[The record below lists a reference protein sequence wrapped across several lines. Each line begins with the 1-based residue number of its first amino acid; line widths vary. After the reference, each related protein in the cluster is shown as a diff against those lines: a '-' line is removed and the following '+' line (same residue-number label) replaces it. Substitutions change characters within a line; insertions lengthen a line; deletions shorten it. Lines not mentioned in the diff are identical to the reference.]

1 MFAREDASEARSRME
16 LRHLRYLV
24 AVADA
29 GTFVAAAKELRVA
42 QPALTRQ
49 IHDLERELELALF
62 EKGARKATLT
72 KAGEACVRLSRHV
85 LRDTESAI
93 ARARLSNEGLAGECR
108 VICGIFP
115 LASGFVG
122 RLVARM
128 KANYPGITLTIEEG
142 QGTDQ
147 WDRLANGDGDINLSM
162 GPGHSHP
169 SLHVESQW
177 TDTVGH
183 ALLHPDHPM
192 AARRKVTI
200 AELSIFPS
208 LMLDGI
214 LGAAS
219 FGEAERHYQQMVKK
233 LRRGDAVIDHL
244 PTFNA
249 ILAHVRA
256 MRGWTFIP
264 KSMHAN
270 FAPLV
275 GVPIADFKLPVKFHR
290 LWRRADD
297 RPVVQT
303 VISELRAMEREDSG
317 NSQETKRPP
326 RDRKSGTPPR
336 LELRHLRS
344 YTQVARYGSFGRAAE
359 ALDIS
364 QPALSRQMKDLEHDV
379 GVMLFERGTRG
390 VELTPAGRALCDDAA
405 GVLAVVEQIN
415 KEAHRAE
422 RGSSQRC
429 VIGVVPHPFI
439 DQLVADAVVRSDHL
453 RISTQLLGTP
463 SVPPALEASEIDLG
477 IAFKYPARVPIS
489 PRLIHV
495 PLFDDDLSH
504 AMLARGHPLANEKSL
519 SLADLRDVPFLFP
532 GREVF
537 PPVYDVV
544 MHQFGLAGV
553 DPRVDASYE
562 GAITIWTVA
571 AQGLGW
577 APGLRAQAESPPSGL
592 VSIPLRDFLLPWGGE
607 LVYRKDES
615 RASVLAV
622 IDTIVASAKSRYKS
636 TNEPTPTHRAWYLA

>member
-1 MFAREDASEARSRME
+1 MFAVDCAGAARIRME

-49 IHDLERELELALF
+49 IHDLERELDVVLF

-72 KAGEACVRLSRHV
+72 KAGEACVRLARHV
-85 LRDTESAI
+85 IRDTEQAMT
-93 ARARLSNEGLAGECR
+93 RARLSNEGLAGEVR
-108 VICGIFP
+108 VLCGVFP

-122 RLVARM
+122 RLVVRM
-128 KANYPGITLTIEEG
+128 KTNYPGITLTIEES
-142 QGTDQ
+142 QGTNQ
-147 WDRLANGDGDINLSM
+147 WDRVANGDGDINLSM
-162 GPGHSHP
+162 GPPNTYP
-169 SLHVESQW
+169 SLQVEAQW

-183 ALLHPDHPM
+183 ALIHPDHPM
-192 AARRKVTI
+192 AARASVTI
-200 AELSIFPS
+200 AELAIFPS
-208 LMLDGI
+208 LMLEGI
-214 LGAAS
+214 LGIAS
-219 FGEAERHYQQMVKK
+219 FGEAARHYQQMVKK
-233 LRRGDAVIDHL
+233 LGRGEAVIDYL

-249 ILAHVRA
+249 VLAHVRA
-256 MRGWTFIP
+256 MKGWTFIP

-270 FAPLV
+270 FSPLV
-275 GVPIADFKLPVKFHR
+275 GVPIRDFKLPVRFHR
-290 LWRRADD
+290 LWRRTDD
-297 RPVVQT
+297 RPVVRT

-317 NSQETKRPP
+317 IATETPKRPA
-326 RDRKSGTPPR
+326 RERKGSAPPPR
-336 LELRHLRS
+336 LELRHFRS

-379 GVMLFERGTRG
+379 GVMLFERGARG
-390 VELTPAGRALCDDAA
+390 VELTPAGRALCDDATS
-405 GVLAVVEQIN
+405 VLAVVEQIK

-422 RGSSQRC
+422 RGAKQKC

-439 DQLVADAVVRSDHL
+439 DQLVADAVVRGEQL
-453 RISTQLLGTP
+453 RIGTQLLGTP
-463 SVPPALEASEIDLG
+463 SIPPALEASEIDIG
-477 IAFKYPARVPIS
+477 IGFKYPARVPIS

-504 AMLARGHPLANEKSL
+504 AMLSRNHPLAKEKSL

-537 PPVYDVV
+537 PPVCDVV
-544 MHQFGLAGV
+544 MHQFGLVGV
-553 DPRVDASYE
+553 QPRVDATYE
-562 GAITIWTVA
+562 GAITIWAVA

-577 APGLRAQAESPPSGL
+577 APGLRAQAESPPSSL
-592 VSIPLRDFLLPWGGE
+592 VSIPLRDFRLSWGGE

-615 RASVLAV
+615 RASILAI
-622 IDTIVASAKSRYKS
+622 IDTIIARARARYPGVKG
-636 TNEPTPTHRAWYLA
+636 